1 MKQTLHLLIGAV
13 SALAITALPLDLG
26 SLMTGSLEPS
36 AASAKNGNGGGNG
49 NGGKGHGGEHGNSGN
64 AGERG
69 KSVGGGGKGQAGA
82 RGKSAHGQRGKR
94 GGAGVE
100 APGKLKAIASQD
112 SRSGKGKSKAG
123 KWSETKVAKSSR
135 KSARALEVAELPE
148 EVLVPAIKP
157 DKHKLNA
164 RLAGLN
170 SLKRNYRAYLNSQSP
185 RMASIRAFVMASANL
200 DIANEALAA
209 AQAEFDTALAE
220 AGLTPFDDPL
230 DTAGIYDDPSLT
242 DLEDRLAELEA
253 IDPAGLTPEEQDAL
267 EAERATLESLLDSEE
282 ANSLAEA
289 EDTAE
294 AAAIGTDDETLRQA
308 LIDGANQNR
317 IAQYGED
324 YVNEDV
330 MSWAKDVLGVGED
343 FGKIDEVRETLQID
357 QQ

>member
-1 MKQTLHLLIGAV
+1 MQQVAV
-13 SALAITALPLDLG
+13 
-26 SLMTGSLEPS
+26 
-36 AASAKNGNGGGNG
+36 
-49 NGGKGHGGEHGNSGN
+49 
-64 AGERG
+64 
-69 KSVGGGGKGQAGA
+69 
-82 RGKSAHGQRGKR
+82 
-94 GGAGVE
+94 
-100 APGKLKAIASQD
+100 
-112 SRSGKGKSKAG
+112 
-123 KWSETKVAKSSR
+123 
-135 KSARALEVAELPE
+135 LPE
-148 EVLVPAIKP
+148 AVPAPEPKPAIKE
-157 DKHKLNA
+157 KNLHAK
-164 RLAGLN
+164 LAGLN
-170 SLKRNYRAYLNSQSP
+170 SLNRNYHAYLNSQSP
-185 RMASIRAFVMASANL
+185 RMASIRSFVMASANL

-230 DTAGIYDDPSLT
+230 DAAGIYDDPSLT

-253 IDPAGLTPEEQDAL
+253 IDPAGLTPEEQQAL
-267 EAERATLESLLDSEE
+267 QAERTTLELLLDSKE

-294 AAAIGTDDETLRQA
+294 AAAVGTDDETLRQA

-324 YVNEDV
+324 YVNDDV